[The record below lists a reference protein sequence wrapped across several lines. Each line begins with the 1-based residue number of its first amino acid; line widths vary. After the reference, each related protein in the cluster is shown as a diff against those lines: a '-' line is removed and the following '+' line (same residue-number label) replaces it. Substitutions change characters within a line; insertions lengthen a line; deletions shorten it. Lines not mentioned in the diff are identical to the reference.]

1 MQPRTAATA
10 RLTGTY
16 AAITEAQ
23 SVAAL
28 RPIFLQQAQ
37 QLGLEDL
44 DAAALKDARPRSLTQ
59 HVATYIYETTKLD
72 GVRFLSRHGD
82 DHILWAV
89 FERPEDPDLSPHLH
103 HPTLVNLKDDMPEIL
118 EAFRIHQLTWA
129 ED

>member
-1 MQPRTAATA
+1 M
-10 RLTGTY
+10 
-16 AAITEAQ
+16 
-23 SVAAL
+23 
-28 RPIFLQQAQ
+28 
-37 QLGLEDL
+37 
-44 DAAALKDARPRSLTQ
+44 TQ

-118 EAFRIHQLTWA
+118 EASASINSPGPRTRPSTA
-129 ED
+129 REPVRRATARMP

>member
-1 MQPRTAATA
+1 LQPRTAATA

-82 DHILWAV
+82 DTSCGPSSNAPKIPTSALTYTT
-89 FERPEDPDLSPHLH
+89 RPL
-103 HPTLVNLKDDMPEIL
+103 
-118 EAFRIHQLTWA
+118 
-129 ED
+129 